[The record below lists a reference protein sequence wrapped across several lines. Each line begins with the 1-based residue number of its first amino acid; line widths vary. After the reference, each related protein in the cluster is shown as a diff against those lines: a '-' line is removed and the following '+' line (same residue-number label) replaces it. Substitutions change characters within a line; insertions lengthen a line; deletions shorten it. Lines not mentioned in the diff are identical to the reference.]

1 MCHLVCGVVG
11 IQNVKIPT
19 KVSIVKPFMGSHT
32 VLSVGETRQNSCD
45 VVWFVALLRSA
56 YMVEV

>member
-1 MCHLVCGVVG
+1 MPFSVWGSR
-11 IQNVKIPT
+11 IQKIKILT
-19 KVSIVKPFMGSHT
+19 KLSIVKPFMDSHT